1 MSNMTDYEAGQLV
14 AVVTQL
20 NNEISEMNKTCT
32 MLSERVNELE
42 KQMAKGKG
50 MFAGA
55 IFIAMGLGRVVAP
68 AINTLLLAAAEVV
81 PLTE

>member
-20 NNEISEMNKTCT
+20 NNEISEMNKICGE
-32 MLSERVNELE
+32 LSNRVNELE

-55 IFIAMGLGRVVAP
+55 IFIAMGLGG
-68 AINTLLLAAAEVV
+68 IGSTLFSKWFN
-81 PLTE
+81 

>member
-20 NNEISEMNKTCT
+20 NNEISEMNKTCSQ
-32 MLSERVNELE
+32 LSNRVNELE

-55 IFIAMGLGRVVAP
+55 IFIAMGLGGLGS
-68 AINTLLLAAAEVV
+68 TLF
-81 PLTE
+81 TKWFN

>member
-1 MSNMTDYEAGQLV
+1 
-14 AVVTQL
+14 
-20 NNEISEMNKTCT
+20 

-55 IFIAMGLGRVVAP
+55 MMISMGLGGLGS
-68 AINTLLLAAAEVV
+68 TLFSKWFN
-81 PLTE
+81 

>member
-1 MSNMTDYEAGQLV
+1 MSNMTDYEAGHLV

-20 NNEISEMNKTCT
+20 NNEISEMNRTCGE
-32 MLSERVNELE
+32 LSNRINELE

-55 IFIAMGLGRVVAP
+55 IL
-68 AINTLLLAAAEVV
+68 
-81 PLTE
+81 

>member
-1 MSNMTDYEAGQLV
+1 MSNMTDYEAGHLV

-20 NNEISEMNKTCT
+20 NAEIHEMNKTCS

-55 IFIAMGLGRVVAP
+55 MMISMGLGGLGS
-68 AINTLLLAAAEVV
+68 TLFSKWFN
-81 PLTE
+81 

>member
-1 MSNMTDYEAGQLV
+1 MTDYEAGQLV

-20 NNEISEMNKTCT
+20 NNEISEMNKTCSQ
-32 MLSERVNELE
+32 LSNRVNELE

-55 IFIAMGLGRVVAP
+55 MMLAMGLGGLGSQIFSRWF
-68 AINTLLLAAAEVV
+68 N
-81 PLTE
+81 

>member
-20 NNEISEMNKTCT
+20 NNEISKMNKTCSQ
-32 MLSERVNELE
+32 LSNRVNELE

-55 IFIAMGLGRVVAP
+55 IFIAMGLGGLGS
-68 AINTLLLAAAEVV
+68 TLFSKWFN
-81 PLTE
+81 